1 MKHPVQFDQH
11 SGFLVFTSE
20 LTGAKRRFRLI
31 QGAAAWGDPRASDP
45 KHRDHAVIV
54 GGVQE
59 DKRINIFQ
67 EAVGTWKEIVS
78 AAIRFKDR
86 YLVSDYFV
94 PRQPDYL
101 FRSLNNTEAADG
113 LTGYRILGRG
123 PFGPIYAVS
132 DPAREWDHFRDW
144 TTRALILPV
153 PEIVEAQLDAA
164 YTRCATLVH
173 DESVLLDRTACPELE
188 RALGRKMKDAVNFAV
203 FRAFIHL
210 VATMDMNLHHKDNS
224 HPPWVKTLPS
234 PEQEGTWPINWKNT
248 F

>member
-1 MKHPVQFDQH
+1 V
-11 SGFLVFTSE
+11 
-20 LTGAKRRFRLI
+20 
-31 QGAAAWGDPRASDP
+31 AWGDPQASDP

-59 DKRINIFQ
+59 DRRINVFQ
-67 EAVGTWKEIVS
+67 EAVGTWKEIVC

-101 FRSLNNTEAADG
+101 FRSLNNPEIADG
-113 LTGYRILGRG
+113 LTGYRLLGRG
-123 PFGPIYAVS
+123 PQGPIYAIR

-173 DESVLLDRTACPELE
+173 DERVLLDRSACPELE
-188 RALGRKMKDAVNFAV
+188 RALGRNMKDAVKFAI
-203 FRAFIHL
+203 FRAFIYL
-210 VATMDMNLHHKDNS
+210 VTTMDMHRHHRATD
-224 HPPWVKTLPS
+224 HPAWARLLPS
-234 PEQEGTWPINWKNT
+234 PTYDGTWPINWKTT